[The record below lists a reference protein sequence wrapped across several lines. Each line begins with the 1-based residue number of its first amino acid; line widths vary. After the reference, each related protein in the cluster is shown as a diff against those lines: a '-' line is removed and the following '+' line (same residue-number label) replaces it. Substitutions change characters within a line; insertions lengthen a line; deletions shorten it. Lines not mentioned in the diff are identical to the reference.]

1 EPPAVAVRRLAGE
14 PDDRLAHARNVL
26 ETVNHLS
33 RRARSDAVPLF
44 RRLSWTLL
52 TANQTTQKSDLARDL
67 LDRWTAWIHA
77 GTTLDSLR
85 EDVDAHPADAGL
97 PEAGYRA
104 ARYAKALAGTWAR
117 TTTEPPDGTA

>member
-1 EPPAVAVRRLAGE
+1 VVRRLAGE
-14 PDDRLAHARNVL
+14 PADRLAHAREVL
-26 ETVNHLS
+26 ETVTDLS

-77 GTTLDSLR
+77 GTTLDALR

-104 ARYAKALAGTWAR
+104 ARYAEALAGTWAR